1 MKKLFI
7 CIICFV
13 SMFAKAQNEAAS
25 THYLLNPTS
34 INPAYTGFSDK
45 YQLFLNARWAWQG
58 FTDAPRTYLLSFN
71 APIGNTLGLG
81 VMVGKESLAQL
92 QQIRGQL
99 SYAFRYQI
107 SDVKMALGISTEF
120 RQLSIN
126 SQAANPLFDQ
136 NDDTYKDYL
145 AGSRIFDA
153 GVGFSG
159 NYKDKLLFGLSAP
172 NLISARLGSVNINSG
187 DKSSFLN
194 AGLAT
199 LGYKFDVNEITV
211 VPSILMGK
219 SRTVPFVADFN
230 LRTSFANEAATVGL
244 TYHAGLWKAVS
255 LMLGAKMNGLFIG
268 YTYDYSF
275 QAFQN
280 YNGGSHEITIGF
292 EFAKKEN
299 KFEKKKRY
307 RN

>member
-1 MKKLFI
+1 
-7 CIICFV
+7 
-13 SMFAKAQNEAAS
+13 MFAKAQNEAAS

-34 INPAYTGFSDK
+34 INPAFTGFSDK

>member
-1 MKKLFI
+1 
-7 CIICFV
+7 
-13 SMFAKAQNEAAS
+13 
-25 THYLLNPTS
+25 
-34 INPAYTGFSDK
+34 
-45 YQLFLNARWAWQG
+45 
-58 FTDAPRTYLLSFN
+58 
-71 APIGNTLGLG
+71 
-81 VMVGKESLAQL
+81 
-92 QQIRGQL
+92 
-99 SYAFRYQI
+99 
-107 SDVKMALGISTEF
+107 MALGISTEF

-199 LGYKFDVNEITV
+199 LGYKFDVNDITV

>member
-199 LGYKFDVNEITV
+199 LGYKFDVNDITV